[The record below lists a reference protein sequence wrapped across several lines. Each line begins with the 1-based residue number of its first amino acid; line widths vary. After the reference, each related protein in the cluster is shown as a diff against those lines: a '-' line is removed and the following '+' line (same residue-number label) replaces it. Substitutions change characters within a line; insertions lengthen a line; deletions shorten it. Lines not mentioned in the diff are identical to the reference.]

1 MFTLGT
7 QQIAL
12 TANGGTGTYAWSI
25 TSGTLPPGLVIRT
38 DVPSFFFST
47 SQKAGLIGVA
57 TTPGTYGFTLQ
68 VVSGNQTLSL
78 PVTMRVTPVDT
89 VDRFT
94 LPDAF
99 SGTSYSYQFVATAS
113 SGSGTFTYSTTSTL
127 PAGLTLGAGGLL
139 SGTPTTPASYN
150 FNITVTDGTDLVTR
164 QYQLL
169 VSTVQVLTAGQLPNA
184 TQGSAYTQI
193 IAASGG
199 TGALTLSLNG
209 GSLPNGLSLTNGTI
223 SGTVT
228 GGPSQYTFV
237 IRAVDAN
244 NNAYNKNMAID
255 VIGSPAAALPRITAG
270 NIDDATL
277 GNYYSA
283 TFGVCCGGTAPFSWA
298 VQGLPAGMKFRTGS
312 GVTSSFISPGA
323 VEIYGRPNAAGAFN
337 LVVTLTDANSATT
350 SLTVPL
356 NVSLLDQVNSLP
368 IGVINQNY
376 SGLYRVVGGAGTTYT
391 AAQVAGT
398 LTAAGT
404 ALSGLTMGG
413 TPVET
418 GFFSPQILFT
428 DTNNNTLKRS
438 PGFSVNGAASGSTI
452 SINSGSNL
460 GNFGVN
466 AAYNQTLFASG
477 AASIVWSFTGGTIPP
492 GLGVSG
498 SGVLSGTLTTPG
510 VYNFTLTASDA
521 ANTVAPGARQ
531 FTLNVTPINITTNSL
546 AFANVGTAYSATLA
560 ASGGTG
566 ALNWTLSTFQ
576 FLPPGLSLSTAG
588 VLGGTPT
595 SPGQYFFDVTVT
607 DANNARTNRG
617 FTLNIFP
624 AGQAPTLLISNNANL
639 GTWPL
644 GINEL
649 GLFATGGTG
658 TYVWSV
664 AGGSAL
670 PAGVNLRTDI
680 VNYIGGSPQA
690 ELAMLPQA
698 TGSSTF
704 TLNVTSGTQTAS
716 RAFTIK
722 YTALQL
728 KDVGIPDAFSGNLYS
743 YQFTPVSNTGAV
755 TFTAD
760 NPQNYPAGI
769 TLNSAGLLQGTPTTP
784 GSYTIFMH
792 IADSVDNVFVYSYQ
806 LNVYAI
812 NITTAGLLPNV
823 NQTGTYSQSLAATGG
838 AGGYAW
844 TTSGGLPGGLVL
856 LSGGQITGTISSSQ
870 NPGKYGFQVT
880 ATDTNRV
887 SYSKRLSID
896 VIGLPAALPRISAGQ
911 VDDLNLGNLY
921 SYSLGVINGGTA
933 PFSWS
938 ATGLP
943 PNVSIRSGS
952 GITST
957 FITPGDAEIYGIP
970 QTAGVYNPLIT
981 VTDAAG
987 VSTSLNVPLKIGVL
1001 GVRSQISNSGS
1012 MANGTINL
1020 PYTFQLRPIGGTAP
1034 YSIQQLVN
1042 SKLPTVL
1049 SVNNTTLVVS
1059 GIPTEN
1065 VGLSPTFR
1073 YADSA
1078 GNASN
1083 LTNSIAIGNGAST
1096 ININGNGANSYD
1108 LGGATVNAS
1117 YSTSFFAGGANAF
1130 NWTLAGGTLP
1140 TGLTL
1145 SSGGVL
1151 SGTPTVA
1158 GNFTFLLSAADSSNA
1173 ANTGFRQFI
1182 LSVTPI
1188 SFTTSSL
1195 PNGNVGTAYNQ
1206 AIVVAGAGGTQN
1218 FSLFYGNFLPPGITL
1233 SAGGV
1238 LSGIPTSTGQYNFSV
1253 VSSDGNTAARKGYTL
1268 NIYAAG
1274 ALPPVSLNLSNI
1286 VGPTQFGR
1294 NFLGLQASGGTGTGY
1309 VYTYSPGATPI
1320 PGARVQTGQP
1330 VPTFL
1335 GTATSALM
1343 GVISPSTYNSSIRA
1357 TDSAGNFFDR
1367 AFTYTVLPL
1376 TLLDQGPLPK
1386 GTTNTAY
1393 NGTGYQ
1399 LTASGGTA
1407 VYTFTATNLPSGM
1420 TLSSTGLLSGTPSA
1434 AGTFNI
1440 NVTVGNAS
1448 VTGTVVITEQ
1458 VVINPF
1464 AITPGGTLPQ
1474 ATANLAYSTTLT
1486 AAGCGTGC
1494 VWSVLGSLPGGLS
1507 LNSSTGLISGTPNAT
1522 AGTFASITIQ
1532 AAGSN
1537 GTVQKVFALVVA
1549 PTTSLGLQI
1558 TTGITTSLTLGNT
1571 SATGL
1576 FASGGAAPY
1585 SFAVS
1590 AGTLP
1595 PGISLQGPGDT
1606 LGGSL
1611 IPGVQYL
1618 AGRALQAGNYS
1629 FTLQVTDANSRTATR
1644 AYTWVVSPLS
1654 IEYTSFPLTSFGSTL
1669 IRGQAYSQPM
1679 LVVGGSGTYS
1689 SYALTAPL
1697 PGLGV
1702 TTPYPGLSLGTTT
1715 GIISGTP
1722 TDTGSLTQLWTVTD
1736 SNGAAATA
1744 NVSFTSSSNATQII
1758 SLAGPGLGTVIQ
1770 MGSNNP
1776 YNLSPSTFTAAVGST
1791 PASTSTVGPYT
1802 VTAVGTL
1809 PPGVLL
1815 ISGTGVSTSFPAGTT
1830 YGLQISPVTPGTFT
1844 FTLQAADTNNVLGV
1858 RTYSFVAPPFT
1869 NFYTNSVV
1877 DASVN
1882 QPYAVPLYAFAI
1894 TATAPTW
1901 ALATGAVLPAGLNL
1915 SASGVLS
1922 GTPTVAGT
1930 YQFTINSGD
1939 PSTPAQTTFTL
1950 KVSPIAITNGGILPT
1965 ANNGVLYRGTGGYA
1979 LLATG
1984 GTGALT
1990 WTIPASVLPS
2000 GLSMSAAGI
2009 ITGTPDGNSNS
2020 GRFSTT
2026 VTVTDSAGNSISSR
2040 ISIYLEQ
2047 PNPGLLTFNITN
2059 AALTDGILNQIYA
2072 SGINPDGGVPPYT
2085 ATLAAGSTLPPG
2097 LGVYSGTSIPGN
2109 QFPGAIV
2116 ILGAPTQA
2124 GQYSFSLNIRDSNS
2138 AQVTRTFTLN
2148 VTSLNLTT
2156 GFPPSMTTTVPYQYQ
2171 FNATGGTAPY
2181 TFAASLTGLV
2191 GDFLP
2196 TGVVLTSG
2204 GLLSGNPT
2212 STGSY
2217 NFRVTVTDAAGL
2229 TLVRTF
2235 TVVSANSRN
2244 LRFNNNSISTVVG
2257 NTAVFT
2263 TLSVSGGTPSTYTWS
2278 LAPLSAPLPTGVTL
2292 VSTGAYTGTY
2302 AAAGT
2307 YQFTLRATD
2316 NADATNFAER
2326 TLTYR
2331 VSPMQLVN
2339 PTSNLGGGNYL
2350 PPGTVTQ
2357 PYSYTLRVAGGV
2369 PPYSYAESAFN
2380 PLPPGLA
2387 INSSGTLSGTPTQ
2400 SGDFFLRPLVTD
2412 STGASLNSITLNVS
2426 IAPSGGTVPLNPRG
2440 SLFAT
2445 SDGAVG
2451 IPYQPTRMERAMVG
2465 GTPPYSF
2472 ALASGSA
2479 LPPGLSLMNS
2489 STLGVTYSA
2498 GIPTTPGSYT
2508 TALVV
2513 TDSAAKTA
2521 PLNFTFNISPMSLTP
2536 AALPLG
2542 RVGTSYTVNFAAS
2555 GGTAPYSL
2563 AATGAMVPGLSLSGA
2578 VLSGTPTNAGVF
2590 SVPFTLTDGG
2600 TNTYSRTFEIV
2611 IDNALGEAQGIT
2623 LSPRP
2628 VNAVYIQ
2635 GNPAPAAALQV
2646 SSTSGNLT
2654 FGGAMVGIAGATFTP
2669 ATGTTPGS
2677 PVINLPTGLAP
2688 GQYYGMAAIT
2698 STQAVNYTDVVPV
2711 LYTVL
2716 APPPCTYT
2724 LNPSSITVQ
2733 AGGGNGSFTVST
2745 GPTCPWTVNIP
2756 AASGVTVTNTPPT
2769 AGPGTVQFS
2778 VANYT
2783 QPTQRAIALTAGGQT
2798 FTANQFG
2805 LSCSFTLDPA
2815 TFNIPATGGGAT
2827 INVRASSPSCVW
2839 PVSSGLGV
2847 VTPVN
2852 ATGNDQATVTIPA
2865 NAGANAQTLTSTI
2878 AGQTLTVIQGGA
2890 ACNVTLGTTSASF
2903 DANGGQGSIAVNA
2916 APGCTY
2922 STNPGPGW
2930 ISIDSGSA
2938 GTIPAGGQSTITFSI
2953 APNSTT
2959 VNRNGGLQISGQP
2972 FQITQQGLACSISI
2986 DTSQLPNPFNVGG
2999 GPGTIGITT
3008 NGPNCGWTAT
3018 SNNTFATVSPPG
3030 GNGNGAVTVNPSSNA
3045 ASTTSRSG
3053 SVSISGQ
3060 TVTYNQAGTT
3070 CSFNLR
3076 SSSGTSPA
3084 GGGLGS
3090 VSVVSPSACTWAA
3103 TSNNPTFLSISNGA
3117 VSGGTAEVQFIV
3129 SANTNAN
3136 PRSGTLTA
3144 AGNTFTV
3151 NQAGAPC
3158 SFTLGAASATLP
3170 IANTGIV
3177 GATVAVT
3184 TTQTGCTLNAVR
3196 YASWLTVNTT
3206 FSGTSGTVTYTAAA
3220 NTTGGARSGNI
3231 QIGDQ
3236 VYSVTEAGANCS
3248 FSLNAYGASYN
3259 FLGGSSAVL
3268 GSPNLNTC
3276 LAPTI
3281 GATLPWVTLGALSG
3295 PSNNIYSQNYL
3306 VSPFSSAS
3314 KASRRSSITFGGQI
3328 FTIKQTSY

>member
-1 MFTLGT
+1 M
-7 QQIAL
+7 
-12 TANGGTGTYAWSI
+12 
-25 TSGTLPPGLVIRT
+25 
-38 DVPSFFFST
+38 
-47 SQKAGLIGVA
+47 IGVA
-57 TTPGTYGFTLQ
+57 TTAGTYGFTLQ
-68 VVSGNQTLSL
+68 VVSGNQTISI
-78 PVTMRVTPVDT
+78 PVTMRVTSVDT
-89 VDRFT
+89 VDRNN

-99 SGTSYSYQFVATAS
+99 GGTSYSYQFVATAS
-113 SGSGTFTYSTTSTL
+113 SGTFTYSTTSTL

-150 FNITVTDGTDLVTR
+150 FNITVTDGTDTVTR

-228 GGPSQYTFV
+228 GGPGQYTFG

-244 NNAYNKNMAID
+244 NTAYTKNMALD

-270 NIDDATL
+270 NYDDSTL
-277 GNYYSA
+277 GNFYSA

-312 GVTSSFISPGA
+312 GVTSSFISPGT
-323 VEIYGRPNAAGAFN
+323 VEIYGRPNAAGVFN
-337 LVVTLTDANSATT
+337 LVLTLTDFNGATT

-356 NVSLLDQVNSLP
+356 NVSLLDQLNFLP
-368 IGVINQNY
+368 NGVINQSY
-376 SGLYRVVGGAGTTYT
+376 AGPYRVVGGAGTTYT
-391 AAQVAGT
+391 ATQVAGT

-404 ALSGLTMGG
+404 ALSGLTLAG

-418 GFFSPQILFT
+418 GFFAPQVVFA
-428 DTNNNTLKRS
+428 DTNSNTLKRS

-452 SINSGSNL
+452 SINSGSSL
-460 GNFGVN
+460 GNFGFN

-477 AASIVWSFTGGTIPP
+477 AASIVWSFTGGTIPA
-492 GLGVSG
+492 GLGISSG
-498 SGVLSGTLTTPG
+498 GVLSGTLTTPG

-531 FTLNVTPINITTNSL
+531 FTLNVTPITITTNGL
-546 AFANVGTAYSATLA
+546 TFANVGTAYSATLA

-566 ALNWTLSTFQ
+566 ALNWAISAFQ
-576 FLPPGLSLSTAG
+576 FLPPGISLSSAG
-588 VLGGTPT
+588 VLGGNPT

-639 GTWPL
+639 GTFPL
-644 GINEL
+644 GANEL
-649 GLFATGGTG
+649 GLFASGGTG

-664 AGGSAL
+664 AGGSTL

-680 VNYIGGSPQA
+680 VNYIVGSPQA

-698 TGSSTF
+698 PGSSTF

-728 KDVGIPDAFSGNLYS
+728 KDTFLPDAFVGNAYS

-769 TLNSAGLLQGTPTTP
+769 TVNSAGLLQGTPTTP

-792 IADSVDNVFVYSYQ
+792 IADSVDNVFVYAYQ
-806 LNVYAI
+806 LNVYSI

-823 NQTGTYSQSLAATGG
+823 NQTGTYSQTLAATGG

-844 TTSGGLPGGLVL
+844 TYSGGLPDNLVL
-856 LSGGQITGTISSSQ
+856 LSGGQIKGTISSSQ
-870 NPGKYGFQVT
+870 NPGRYGFQVT

-887 SYSKRLSID
+887 SYTKRFSID
-896 VIGLPAALPRISAGQ
+896 VIGLPAALPRISVGQ
-911 VDDLNLGNLY
+911 PDDLNLGNLY

-957 FITPGDAEIYGIP
+957 YINPGDAEIYGIP
-970 QTAGVYNPLIT
+970 QTAGVYNALIT
-981 VTDAAG
+981 VTDATG
-987 VSTSLNVPLKIGVL
+987 LSTSLNVPLKIGVL
-1001 GVRSQISNSGS
+1001 AVRSQISNSGS

-1065 VGLSPTFR
+1065 VSLSPTFR

-1078 GNASN
+1078 GNTSN
-1083 LTNSIAIGNGAST
+1083 LTNSIAIGNATST
-1096 ININGNGANSYD
+1096 ININGSGNNSYD
-1108 LGGATVNAS
+1108 LGGAAVNVS

-1151 SGTPTVA
+1151 NGTPTVA
-1158 GNFTFLLSAADSSNA
+1158 GNYTFLLAAADSSNA
-1173 ANTGFRQFI
+1173 ANTGFRQFL

-1195 PNGNVGTAYNQ
+1195 PNGNVGTPYNQ
-1206 AIVVAGAGGTQN
+1206 AIVVAGASGTQN
-1218 FSLFYGNFLPPGITL
+1218 FSLYYGFFLPPGITM

-1238 LSGIPTSTGQYNFSV
+1238 LSGIPTSTGQYSFNV
-1253 VSSDGNTAARKGYTL
+1253 VSTDGSTSARRSYTL
-1268 NIYAAG
+1268 SIYAAG

-1286 VGPTQFGR
+1286 LGPTQFGR
-1294 NFLGLQASGGTGTGY
+1294 NFFSLQASGGTGTGY

-1330 VPTFL
+1330 LPTFL
-1335 GTATSALM
+1335 GTATAALM
-1343 GVISPSTYNSSIRA
+1343 GVISPGTYNSSIRA

-1367 AFTYTVLPL
+1367 AFTYTVVPF
-1376 TLLDQGPLPK
+1376 TLLDQSPLPK
-1386 GTTNTAY
+1386 GTINTAY

-1399 LTASGGTA
+1399 LTAAGGTA
-1407 VYTFTATNLPSGM
+1407 AYSFTATNVPPGM

-1440 NVTVGNAS
+1440 NVTLGNAS
-1448 VTGTVVITEQ
+1448 VTATVGITEQ

-1464 AITPGGTLPQ
+1464 AITTGGTLPQ

-1486 AAGCGTGC
+1486 AAGCGTSC
-1494 VWSVLGSLPGGLS
+1494 AWSFLGSLPGGLS
-1507 LNSSTGLISGTPNAT
+1507 LNSSTGVISGTPNAT
-1522 AGTFASITIQ
+1522 VGTFASFTIQ

-1558 TTGITTSLTLGNT
+1558 TTGSGSALTSGTLTIGTATSL
-1571 SATGL
+1571 GL
-1576 FASGGAAPY
+1576 FASGGTAPY
-1585 SFAVS
+1585 SFIVQG
-1590 AGTLP
+1590 GTLP
-1595 PGISLQGPGDT
+1595 PGMSLFPSGDAI
-1606 LGGSL
+1606 GGNL
-1611 IPGVQYL
+1611 IPGVPYI
-1618 AGRALQAGNYS
+1618 AGRPLQAGTS
-1629 FTLQVTDANSRTATR
+1629 TFTLQVTDANSRTATR

-1654 IEYTSFPLTSFGSTL
+1654 IEYTGFPLTSFGSTL

-1689 SYALTAPL
+1689 YALAAPL
-1697 PGLGV
+1697 PGLGA

-1715 GIISGTP
+1715 GITSGTP
-1722 TDTGSLTQLWTVTD
+1722 TDTGSLTQLWTVAD

-1744 NVSFTSSSNATQII
+1744 FVSFTSSSSATQTI

-1776 YNLSPSTFTAAVGST
+1776 YNLSPSTFTAAVGAT
-1791 PASTSTVGPYT
+1791 PGSTSTVGPYAIT
-1802 VTAVGTL
+1802 VIGTL

-1815 ISGTGVSTSFPAGTT
+1815 LTGTGLSTSFNGTT

-1844 FTLQAADTNNVLGV
+1844 FTLQAADSNNVTGV
-1858 RTYSFVAPPFT
+1858 RTYSFVVPPFT
-1869 NFYTNSVV
+1869 NFYTNSLV

-1882 QPYAVPLYAFAI
+1882 QPYAVPLYEFAI

-1901 ALATGAVLPAGLNL
+1901 ALATGAVLPAGLTL

-1939 PSTPAQTTFTL
+1939 PANPAQNTFAL

-1965 ANNGVLYRGTGGYA
+1965 ANNGALYRGTGGYA

-1990 WTIPASVLPS
+1990 WTIPANALPS
-2000 GLSMSAAGI
+2000 GLSMSAAGV
-2009 ITGTPDGNSNS
+2009 ITGTPDGNSGG
-2020 GRFSTT
+2020 GRFATT
-2026 VTVTDSAGNSISSR
+2026 VTVTDSAGNSIASR

-2047 PNPGLLTFNITN
+2047 PNPGLLTFNIAN
-2059 AALTDGILNQIYA
+2059 AALTDGVLNQIYA
-2072 SGINPDGGVPPYT
+2072 VGINPDGGLPPYT

-2097 LGVYSGTSIPGN
+2097 LGVYSGNSIPGN

-2156 GFPPSMTTTVPYQYQ
+2156 GNPPNMITNVPYQYQ

-2181 TFAASLTGLV
+2181 TFTASLTGQV

-2196 TGVVLTSG
+2196 TGVVLTSS

-2212 STGSY
+2212 STGTY
-2217 NFRVTVTDAAGL
+2217 TFRVTVTDAAGL
-2229 TLVRTF
+2229 TLVRNF
-2235 TVVSANSRN
+2235 TVGSTNSKNVR
-2244 LRFNNNSISTVVG
+2244 LNNNSIATVVG
-2257 NTAVFT
+2257 NTAVFAA
-2263 TLSVSGGTPSTYTWS
+2263 LSVSDLRPTTYTWS
-2278 LAPLSAPLPTGVTL
+2278 LAPLSGPLPTGVTL
-2292 VSTGAYTGTY
+2292 VSTGSYTGTY

-2307 YQFTLRATD
+2307 YQFTLRVTD
-2316 NADATNFAER
+2316 NADATNVADR

-2339 PTSNLGGGNYL
+2339 PTFNLGGGNYL
-2350 PPGTVTQ
+2350 PPGAVTQ

-2380 PLPPGLA
+2380 PLPPGLTMS
-2387 INSSGTLSGTPTQ
+2387 SSGILSGTPTQ
-2400 SGDFFLRPLVTD
+2400 SGDFFPRPLVTD
-2412 STGASLNSITLNVS
+2412 STGASLVSNTLTLS

-2440 SLFAT
+2440 AFLTAL
-2445 SDGAVG
+2445 DGAVG
-2451 IPYQPTRMERAMVG
+2451 IPYQPIRLERAMVG

-2479 LPPGLSLMNS
+2479 LPPGLNLMNS
-2489 STLGVTYSA
+2489 STLGVTYPA
-2498 GIPTTPGSYT
+2498 GIPTTSGIYT
-2508 TALVV
+2508 ATLVA
-2513 TDSAAKTA
+2513 TDSAAKTV
-2521 PLNFTFNISPMSLTP
+2521 PLNFTFNISPLSLTP
-2536 AALPLG
+2536 AALPAG

-2555 GGTAPYSL
+2555 GGTAPYNL
-2563 AATGAMVPGLSLSGA
+2563 AATGAMAPGLSLSGA

-2600 TNTYSRTFEIV
+2600 TNTYSRSFEIV
-2611 IDNALGEAQGIT
+2611 VDNALGEAQGIS

-2654 FGGAMVGIAGATFTP
+2654 FGGAMLGIAGAAFTP

-2677 PVINLPTGLAP
+2677 PVISLPTGLAP

-2745 GPTCPWTVNIP
+2745 GPTCPWSVNIP
-2756 AASGVTVTNTPPT
+2756 AASGVTVTNTPPP

-2827 INVRASSPSCVW
+2827 INVRASSPSCAW
-2839 PVSSGLGV
+2839 PASSGLGV
-2847 VTPVN
+2847 VTPAN
-2852 ATGNDQATVTIPA
+2852 ATGNDQATVTIPV
-2865 NAGANAQTLTSTI
+2865 NTGANAQTLTSTI

-2890 ACNVTLGTTSASF
+2890 ACNVTLGAGSASF

-2916 APGCTY
+2916 VPGCTY

-2938 GTIPAGGQSTITFSI
+2938 GTIPAAGQSTITFSI

-2972 FQITQQGLACSISI
+2972 FQITQQGLTCSISI
-2986 DTSQLPNPFNVGG
+2986 DTSQLPNPFNVSG
-2999 GPGTIGITT
+2999 GPGTVGITT
-3008 NGPNCGWTAT
+3008 NGPNCGWTAI
-3018 SNNTFATVSPPG
+3018 SNTTFATVSPPG
-3030 GNGNGAVTVNPSSNA
+3030 GNGNGTVTVNPSSNA

-3070 CSFNLR
+3070 CTFNLR

-3103 TSNNPTFLSISNGA
+3103 TSNDPAFLSINNGA

-3129 SANTNAN
+3129 AANTNAN
-3136 PRSGTLTA
+3136 PRSGTLTV
-3144 AGNTFTV
+3144 AGNTFRV

-3158 SFTLGAASATLP
+3158 SFTLGAASATMP
-3170 IANTGIV
+3170 IANTGVV

-3184 TTQTGCTLNAVR
+3184 TAQTGCTLNALS
-3196 YASWLTVNTT
+3196 YANWITLNTT

-3248 FSLNAYGASYN
+3248 FSLNAYGAFYN
-3259 FLGGSSAVL
+3259 RLGGSSAVL
-3268 GSPNLNTC
+3268 GSPNANTC
-3276 LAPTI
+3276 LAPTV
-3281 GATLPWVTLGALSG
+3281 GTTLPWVTLGALSG
-3295 PSNNIYSQNYL
+3295 LPNNIYSQNYL
-3306 VSPFSSAS
+3306 VNPFNSAS
-3314 KASRRSSITFGGQI
+3314 KATRRSSITFGGQI